1 MKKKQFVGITLIVI
15 GLFVGCVKD
24 LHNAGISDATIL
36 KGKVLEESEREP
48 LVNVRVIVTNG
59 ATDYASA
66 KTNEY
71 GKFALT
77 VNYNNLEGENYL
89 FLNAG
94 SSGITKRIELKG
106 MGLEAYDYGDI
117 FLYNKNDGATPTIS
131 TSAVRDITATG
142 AVCGGNITSDGGS
155 EVTNRG
161 LCWNTSANPDISNS
175 NISCGLGT
183 GEFTGSITS
192 LIPNTR
198 YYVRAYATNSI
209 GTAYGEQREFTTTD
223 GRGDATKPT
232 VSTNSVSNITFNS
245 AKCGGNITSDGG
257 SSVIERGICWAKATS
272 THSPTISNYTAQA
285 SGAGTGSFSCTMTG
299 LSTNT
304 DYYVRAYAKNAVGI
318 SYGDTIQF
326 TTLSGGSHS
335 APSVITGNYSNLTS
349 HSATCRFD
357 ITSDG
362 GAGIVSSGVCY
373 STSPY
378 PTWDGSGCVFANASG
393 TGTFFCDLINLS
405 HNTRYYYRA
414 FAINQVD
421 ISYGDDMWFIT
432 LENILDL
439 PDVFTYT
446 VSYNASNNTA
456 TCTGFILSEGS
467 ASVTACGFCWGT
479 SQDVEI
485 GNNPNVAYS
494 SGANSS
500 GIFTCT
506 ISNFSPSTTYYV
518 RAFATNGY
526 GTGYGLPKQIVTSS
540 GGN

>member
-1 MKKKQFVGITLIVI
+1 MIKKLFCWIFFVGTC
-15 GLFVGCVKD
+15 LFYGCVKD
-24 LHNAGISDATIL
+24 LHNSGISDATLL
-36 KGKVLEESEREP
+36 KGRVLEESEREP
-48 LVNVRVIVTNG
+48 LANVGVKVTNG
-59 ATDYASA
+59 TTVYANS
-66 KTNEY
+66 KTNDE
-71 GKFALT
+71 GRFELT
-77 VNYNNLEGENYL
+77 VNYDNFDAGNYL
-89 FLNAG
+89 FLDAG
-94 SSGITKRIELKG
+94 SPGITKRIELKG
-106 MGLEAYDYGDI
+106 MGQESYNYGDI

-131 TSAVRDITATG
+131 TSSVRDITSNSAI
-142 AVCGGNITSDGGS
+142 CGGNITSDGGA
-155 EVTNRG
+155 EVTQRG
-161 LCWNTSANPDISNS
+161 LCWSTNENPNVSDSK
-175 NISCGLGT
+175 ISCGNGT
-183 GEFTGSITS
+183 GEFTGTMTDLS
-192 LIPNTR
+192 PNTR
-198 YYVRAYATNSI
+198 YFVRAFASNAI
-209 GTAYGEQREFTTTD
+209 GTAYGEQREFMTSNGGGT
-223 GRGDATKPT
+223 TKPA
-232 VSTNSVSNITFNS
+232 VSTNPIANITSNS
-245 AKCGGNITSDGG
+245 ADCGGNVTSDGG
-257 SSVIERGICWAKATS
+257 ATVTERGICWAKASVTN
-272 THSPTISNYTAQA
+272 SPTLSNYSIQA
-285 SGAGTGSFSCTMTG
+285 NGGGTGSFSCTMTG
-299 LSTNT
+299 LSSNT
-304 DYYVRAYAKNAVGI
+304 AYYVRAYAKNTVGV
-318 SYGDTIQF
+318 SYGDSIQF